1 MEVVVRSSRKSTRRS
16 RNGCRTCR
24 ARHIKCDEAPG
35 ACNNCTSTKRHCDGY
50 DLGRLQGKKKKASVA
65 ELQDVGIHLGWVATS
80 DEQRCFSFFMHRS
93 VPDLTDLFNAPLW
106 QKQALQMSLG
116 DRAVYHAA
124 NMLGALHEDSNDN
137 NMRLSGE
144 NLRRSQ
150 HRVAL
155 EQASRSFAHLH
166 ARKAS
171 QDPQFQEVV
180 LLCCLLFI
188 MGDMVLG
195 RYENAFNHLRSGLR
209 VLKEAHQKQN
219 INKCLLE
226 TYARLNALSPH
237 FGTGQPLLFPALGL
251 GSPELD
257 LNICPFKTPADVHKI
272 VCGYS
277 NVAVP
282 FLAKCWSLSPA
293 QRAAD
298 YFELAC
304 ERDILLASFRR
315 VELMLDDF
323 YREFEPKATYQER
336 KGIELLRLQIPGHY
350 ISLETCL
357 MEGPA
362 PESYLPSFTRHMA
375 AHERFMALFPERPTI
390 SLGHGVIPALG
401 VVVTRGPTYS
411 IRLRALDALSSWPHC
426 EGFLNSN
433 VVACVGI
440 ECLKAE
446 LLRKG
451 QGEIPVFNENE
462 REELTKF
469 WSETMKSVPH
479 LENWSPVRSAQIL
492 QEGSA

>member
-1 MEVVVRSSRKSTRRS
+1 M
-16 RNGCRTCR
+16 
-24 ARHIKCDEAPG
+24 
-35 ACNNCTSTKRHCDGY
+35 HC
-50 DLGRLQGKKKKASVA
+50 
-65 ELQDVGIHLGWVATS
+65 
-80 DEQRCFSFFMHRS
+80 S
-93 VPDLTDLFNAPLW
+93 VPDLTDFFNAPLW

-166 ARKAS
+166 RRKAS

-195 RYENAFNHLRSGLR
+195 RYESAFNHLRSGLR
-209 VLKEAHQKQN
+209 VLKEAKQKQN
-219 INKCLLE
+219 INKCLLA
-226 TYARLNALSPH
+226 TYARLEALASH
-237 FGTGQPLLFPALGL
+237 FGTGEALLSPRAELGL
-251 GSPELD
+251 SELD
-257 LNICPFKTPADVHKI
+257 SSTPFKTPADVHKY

-277 NVAVP
+277 NLAVP

-298 YFELAC
+298 YFELARQ
-304 ERDILLASFRR
+304 RDILIANFRR
-315 VELMLDDF
+315 VELMLEEF
-323 YREFEPKATYQER
+323 YREFEPTATYQER
-336 KGIELLRLQIPGHY
+336 KGLEILRLQIPGHY

-357 MEGPA
+357 IEGPA
-362 PESYLPSFTRHMA
+362 PESALPLFTRHMA
-375 AHERFMALFPERPTI
+375 AHDRFMAMFPERPTI

-401 VVVTRGPTYS
+401 VVVTRAPTYS
-411 IRLRALDALSSWPHC
+411 IRLRALHALASWPHF

-446 LLRKG
+446 LLRNG
-451 QGEIPVFNENE
+451 QVEIPVLNENE

-469 WSETMKSVPH
+469 WSETMKSVPQ
-479 LENWSPVRSAQIL
+479 LDTWSPVRSAQIL
-492 QEGSA
+492 QAESP